1 MQNTTFL
8 VNGMWPSSDLS
19 YLPLMDS
26 AEIKQLVLNEINK
39 TKESIEEYKELSQ
52 PIAPDVAIGR
62 ISRMDAINN
71 RSVLLAALRKS
82 EDKLIALERVLNKI
96 GTDEFGICMKC
107 NQLIPLGRIL
117 IRPQSL
123 FCVRCAE

>member
-1 MQNTTFL
+1 
-8 VNGMWPSSDLS
+8 
-19 YLPLMDS
+19 MDS

-82 EDKLIALERVLNKI
+82 EDKLVALEQVLNKV